1 MIYLIFYKNKIK
13 SIIEI
18 ALRECSEGDF
28 CR

>member
-1 MIYLIFYKNKIK
+1 MIYLIFKKNKLK

-18 ALRECSEGDF
+18 ALGECSEGDF